1 MKLSVFIFFRKVII
15 IKIFDDEEYEK
26 NEEFYLV
33 LDEPCLLRKGSGT
46 YIFICFLKVIRFIL
60 RIPCFNVE
68 FIYLPE
74 DAIIYHVYC

>member
-1 MKLSVFIFFRKVII
+1 MTHLTFFFTSLLDALFHEALCFYFFRKLIN

-46 YIFICFLKVIRFIL
+46 YIFIYKYVFLSGK
-60 RIPCFNVE
+60 
-68 FIYLPE
+68 IYTQNSLF
-74 DAIIYHVYC
+74 